1 MINLK
6 LPRVRCLAV
15 VLAWVFLLFPTAA
28 AFSADEKPSPWLSKD
43 GFFTEAGFITGIGY
57 GTVTE
62 GNYLPVPLI
71 VHLGTDTKRWFPSLR
86 EHRGILTAFM
96 EPQFNLVTGKDCDVE
111 GGVAFGMKYR
121 YPVND
126 VLSLYGLVSLGILYI
141 TVTTVDQVNGF
152 NFVDAIGVGVNYA
165 IMPGAALDLGFRLRH
180 VSNAN
185 FRDPNNGI
193 DTYMGTIGFMISY

>member
-121 YPVND
+121 YPVTD

>member
-96 EPQFNLVTGKDCDVE
+96 EPQFNFVTGKDCDVE

-152 NFVDAIGVGVNYA
+152 NFVDAVGVGVNYA

-185 FRDPNNGI
+185 LRDPNNGI

>member
-15 VLAWVFLLFPTAA
+15 VLAWVFLLFTTAA
-28 AFSADEKPSPWLSKD
+28 AFSANEKPSPWLSKD

-96 EPQFNLVTGKDCDVE
+96 EPQFNFVTGKDCDVE

>member
-96 EPQFNLVTGKDCDVE
+96 EPQFNFVTGKDCDVE

>member
-121 YPVND
+121 YPVTD

-152 NFVDAIGVGVNYA
+152 NFADAVGVGVDYA
-165 IMPGAALDLGFRLRH
+165 VMPGVGLDLGFRLRH

-185 FRDPNNGI
+185 LRDPNNGS

>member
-96 EPQFNLVTGKDCDVE
+96 EPQFNFVTGKDCDVE

-152 NFVDAIGVGVNYA
+152 NFVDAVGVGVNYA